1 MNIFWVI
8 ALGITSVGG
17 LFLTFFFIAS
27 IFPRGTKIAPKI
39 GQIIFKAWI
48 PILAC
53 SGIFILLLVQNIGSI
68 RHNQKLYQNAKN
80 GDGDDNL
87 FYFAAE
93 LFKVERNVYIL
104 LLGLVVLIGVLLI
117 SWQADSW
124 SSRNSSLQQK
134 LKKSH

>member
-8 ALGITSVGG
+8 ALGITSIGG
-17 LFLTFFFIAS
+17 LFLIFFFIAS
-27 IFPRGTKIAPKI
+27 IFPRGTRMAPKI

-53 SGIFILLLVQNIGSI
+53 TGIFILLLVQDMGNVRRNKKI
-68 RHNQKLYQNAKN
+68 YQNSKN
-80 GDGDDNL
+80 GEGDENL

-104 LLGLVVLIGVLLI
+104 GLGLVVIIGVLLI
-117 SWQADSW
+117 SWQSDSW
-124 SSRNSSLQQK
+124 SSRNSALQQK
-134 LKKSH
+134 FKKSE